1 MRFIV
6 SFADQAIASVE
17 SVSLAFTY
25 IGALEGSLS
34 SATQRHYLPEIE
46 ERIALIE
53 AGKLKGY
60 YCFEPELIDE
70 NEFWGDVSRERGK
83 CLKDFAV
90 KAKLSISDETGEYSI
105 VLEWYQSSKELSESP
120 LTELVQRA
128 AGQLKFQNIKK
139 YCKFYDW
146 EDLA

>member
-6 SFADQAIASVE
+6 SLADQVIASVE
-17 SVSLAFTY
+17 SVSIDFTY
-25 IGALEGSLS
+25 MGALEGSLS
-34 SATQRHYLPEIE
+34 SGTQSHYLPEIE
-46 ERIALIE
+46 QRRALIE
-53 AGKLKGY
+53 AGRLKGV
-60 YCFEPELIDE
+60 YCFDPELIDE
-70 NEFWGDVSRERGK
+70 SEFWGDVSRERGK

-90 KAKLSISDETGEYSI
+90 KAKLSISDKTGAFSI

-128 AGQLKFQNIKK
+128 AGQLKFEDIKK